1 MKTLRICS
9 AIAMLYSSMATF
21 AANTAEPPS
30 TTELPKLTVKEA
42 VEGDYVVS
50 NASTGTQTDTP
61 ILETPL
67 DIQVVPQ
74 QVLLDQQVTRIDGA
88 LRNVSGIAFAAGGDT
103 SFGNSFDAVVLRG
116 FQTDSHLR
124 NGVRIDS
131 VGGDTE
137 LFTQQLANVE
147 SVEVLKGP
155 AAILY
160 GAVEPGGVV
169 NIVTKQPQATGA
181 YTIGQ
186 QFGSYDLYR
195 TTVGATG
202 PLNSEHTLLYR
213 IDGSYDTGNS
223 IVDLGFHRD
232 LFVAPSLKLLV
243 GELVEVNLEYEHKDA
258 SFNGNY
264 AIFPLT
270 QVLSGQFLPLFN
282 DPSLNFGERST
293 MREQTDLGGLLWS
306 YQLAPNWAI
315 KQQLLAN
322 LVHATA
328 PQVTTYDGIGPSD
341 PNNPASA
348 PAVYRD
354 EAPVNSHDE
363 TYATYLDL
371 TGHVMTGPLT
381 HTLLLGG
388 DWYRFNAK
396 FVLTNSN
403 PNYVLDP
410 TVDSLISLFNPV
422 HPGTP
427 FGSPQP
433 SYAGTGPTVSWGL
446 HLQDQLA
453 LPEGWFLLAGMRY
466 QHVYE
471 ANYSGETLASL
482 ASSPISGEKL
492 TPRLGLLWHPANW
505 VSLYANYA
513 ENWGPSNGTP
523 ITGGGLAPP
532 TGALQYELGV
542 KFATTDSRLS
552 STIAVYDLTKTNIP
566 TPDPDNPG
574 FDLVTGRVRS
584 RGLEVDLQGEL
595 VHGWNL
601 IFNFSD
607 IDARILVSNDPGNP
621 AGTPW
626 QETPRIIGNLW
637 TTYDTAPGSDE
648 GIRIG
653 AGVNAQGPTPAL
665 NYTGV
670 PAAQTSDYTQL
681 PGVATLNAMASYRF
695 TTPRIRWTVQL
706 NASNLL
712 DRRYFNYISLNDPQI
727 GSTYAYAG
735 HVYAYDRRLY
745 GDPGTLIGEISAQF

>member
-306 YQLAPNWAI
+306 YQFAPNWAI

-328 PQVTTYDGIGPSD
+328 PQVTTYDGILVRATPTIRRVPRRCIETRHPSI
-341 PNNPASA
+341 
-348 PAVYRD
+348 
-354 EAPVNSHDE
+354 
-363 TYATYLDL
+363 
-371 TGHVMTGPLT
+371 
-381 HTLLLGG
+381 
-388 DWYRFNAK
+388 
-396 FVLTNSN
+396 
-403 PNYVLDP
+403 P
-410 TVDSLISLFNPV
+410 TTRP
-422 HPGTP
+422 TP
-427 FGSPQP
+427 
-433 SYAGTGPTVSWGL
+433 
-446 HLQDQLA
+446 
-453 LPEGWFLLAGMRY
+453 
-466 QHVYE
+466 
-471 ANYSGETLASL
+471 
-482 ASSPISGEKL
+482 PIS
-492 TPRLGLLWHPANW
+492 
-505 VSLYANYA
+505 
-513 ENWGPSNGTP
+513 
-523 ITGGGLAPP
+523 I
-532 TGALQYELGV
+532 
-542 KFATTDSRLS
+542 
-552 STIAVYDLTKTNIP
+552 
-566 TPDPDNPG
+566 
-574 FDLVTGRVRS
+574 
-584 RGLEVDLQGEL
+584 
-595 VHGWNL
+595 
-601 IFNFSD
+601 
-607 IDARILVSNDPGNP
+607 
-621 AGTPW
+621 
-626 QETPRIIGNLW
+626 
-637 TTYDTAPGSDE
+637 
-648 GIRIG
+648 
-653 AGVNAQGPTPAL
+653 
-665 NYTGV
+665 
-670 PAAQTSDYTQL
+670 
-681 PGVATLNAMASYRF
+681 
-695 TTPRIRWTVQL
+695 
-706 NASNLL
+706 
-712 DRRYFNYISLNDPQI
+712 
-727 GSTYAYAG
+727 
-735 HVYAYDRRLY
+735 
-745 GDPGTLIGEISAQF
+745 

>member
-243 GELVEVNLEYEHKDA
+243 GELVEIAAGDGV
-258 SFNGNY
+258 
-264 AIFPLT
+264 
-270 QVLSGQFLPLFN
+270 VLPRVTLG
-282 DPSLNFGERST
+282 DT
-293 MREQTDLGGLLWS
+293 M
-306 YQLAPNWAI
+306 AWA
-315 KQQLLAN
+315 
-322 LVHATA
+322 T
-328 PQVTTYDGIGPSD
+328 
-341 PNNPASA
+341 
-348 PAVYRD
+348 
-354 EAPVNSHDE
+354 
-363 TYATYLDL
+363 
-371 TGHVMTGPLT
+371 
-381 HTLLLGG
+381 
-388 DWYRFNAK
+388 
-396 FVLTNSN
+396 
-403 PNYVLDP
+403 
-410 TVDSLISLFNPV
+410 
-422 HPGTP
+422 
-427 FGSPQP
+427 
-433 SYAGTGPTVSWGL
+433 
-446 HLQDQLA
+446 
-453 LPEGWFLLAGMRY
+453 
-466 QHVYE
+466 
-471 ANYSGETLASL
+471 
-482 ASSPISGEKL
+482 
-492 TPRLGLLWHPANW
+492 
-505 VSLYANYA
+505 
-513 ENWGPSNGTP
+513 
-523 ITGGGLAPP
+523 
-532 TGALQYELGV
+532 
-542 KFATTDSRLS
+542 
-552 STIAVYDLTKTNIP
+552 
-566 TPDPDNPG
+566 
-574 FDLVTGRVRS
+574 
-584 RGLEVDLQGEL
+584 
-595 VHGWNL
+595 
-601 IFNFSD
+601 
-607 IDARILVSNDPGNP
+607 P
-621 AGTPW
+621 AG
-626 QETPRIIGNLW
+626 RMKL
-637 TTYDTAPGSDE
+637 A
-648 GIRIG
+648 
-653 AGVNAQGPTPAL
+653 
-665 NYTGV
+665 
-670 PAAQTSDYTQL
+670 
-681 PGVATLNAMASYRF
+681 
-695 TTPRIRWTVQL
+695 
-706 NASNLL
+706 
-712 DRRYFNYISLNDPQI
+712 
-727 GSTYAYAG
+727 
-735 HVYAYDRRLY
+735 
-745 GDPGTLIGEISAQF
+745 